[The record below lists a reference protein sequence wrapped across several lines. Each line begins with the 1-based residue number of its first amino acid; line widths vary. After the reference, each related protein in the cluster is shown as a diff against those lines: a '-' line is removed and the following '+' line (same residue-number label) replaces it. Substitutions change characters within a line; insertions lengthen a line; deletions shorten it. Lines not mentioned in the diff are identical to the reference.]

1 MDGGHRPAPKET
13 ARPGMDLT
21 DRSRPRPLILSR
33 AGSDAVLETMAHT
46 QELVVPVRL
55 RYLAHDLEV
64 PEGQFAIGRSSDCQ
78 LSLDDPLVS
87 RRHAVLVVRGD
98 SVEVEDLGSRNGVLV
113 NGVRVEKPTRLVD
126 GDILTVGQQQLTIAG
141 AQPAATPPPA
151 RPPSR
156 PNVPRISDGDGDE
169 GDAGTTEDETR
180 FHLVPKFR
188 PDQPDKR
195 VHALSLIG
203 AVADKALAL
212 GHPDEAERLLR
223 RPLESLLERIR
234 TNPDAAELRSGAVVA
249 RAGELALRL
258 ATATESPDWIH
269 YLLDLYAARGEP
281 LPPPILDALYEVV
294 RKVRIDVRRLRAYVE
309 GLHKAPRLGPSDRF
323 LVSRIEGLERVAAL
337 K

>member
-1 MDGGHRPAPKET
+1 M
-13 ARPGMDLT
+13 
-21 DRSRPRPLILSR
+21 S
-33 AGSDAVLETMAHT
+33 
-46 QELVVPVRL
+46 VRL

-98 SVEVEDLGSRNGVLV
+98 TVEVEDLGSRNGVLV

-126 GDILTVGQQQLTIAG
+126 GDVLTVGQQQLTIAG
-141 AQPAATPPPA
+141 AQPPAAPPMA
-151 RPPSR
+151 RTSSR
-156 PNVPRISDGDGDE
+156 PKVPRIAETIAVVGDD

-180 FHLVPKFR
+180 FHLAPKFR

-249 RAGELALRL
+249 RAA
-258 ATATESPDWIH
+258 
-269 YLLDLYAARGEP
+269 
-281 LPPPILDALYEVV
+281 
-294 RKVRIDVRRLRAYVE
+294 
-309 GLHKAPRLGPSDRF
+309 
-323 LVSRIEGLERVAAL
+323 
-337 K
+337 